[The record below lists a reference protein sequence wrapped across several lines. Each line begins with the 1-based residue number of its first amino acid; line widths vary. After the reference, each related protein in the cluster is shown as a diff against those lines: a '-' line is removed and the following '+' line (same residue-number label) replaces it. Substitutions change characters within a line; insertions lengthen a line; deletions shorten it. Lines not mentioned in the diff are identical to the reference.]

1 MKNNPCII
9 ILAYPNTDEKLN
21 ILMKSLNGVKNYNVP
36 VYVLSNMDIDKKYL
50 EHSKEF
56 IYTGEN
62 KLLSASEFL
71 SIKEITL
78 ARKTTKYRHHLSFS
92 DNVITYL
99 PITYGTEKSY
109 YWALTKLYKKSF
121 EHVYNQGHTH
131 FMLLQYDTI
140 LNDETFNLFDSYL
153 NELYSSELDGIIS
166 VDPNMGNNHMNDYVF
181 FGSVKWWNELFSSTS
196 AEEFYTMTFPNW
208 TIEEYYYLKC
218 KNKEGKIKIKVRTNL
233 EEWEKNYYYN
243 IPSNWIREDINCLTR
258 DSLNLFFPDITD
270 AGLSNY
276 WDTPYFDI
284 EKTLIV
290 SILPFNGYYQ
300 IFVRNKSISGHDKN
314 INVTLKFPIE
324 SDLDI
329 KINDFNFKLLPGVW
343 ALEYIH
349 ENVKGRKVIVECSY
363 MDNEELICNAKTYY
377 L

>member
-62 KLLSASEFL
+62 KLFSASEFL
-71 SIKEITL
+71 STKEITL

>member
-9 ILAYPNTDEKLN
+9 ILAYTNTDEKLN